1 MSKKSLERTAAAPA
15 LGTRSDRF
23 QCVAHGCPVVAGI
36 VHAGDSPETYRHI
49 CRFHDGRPV
58 GDWQRITRVMRERA
72 GLARIADLVA
82 TCEIH
87 DIPGWGER
95 VTAYCERIGFPELAP
110 DRARHLPHGHLVDE
124 VKSPKAYAARL
135 SGALSR
141 MIGASP
147 AAVPPPTTRC
157 ASRAGRSIGEILG
170 EIVGA
175 EECAAIVAESEFAEH
190 A

>member
-58 GDWQRITRVMRERA
+58 GDWQRITRVLRERA

-170 EIVGA
+170 EIEA
-175 EECAAIVAESEFAEH
+175 DEERAAIVAESEIAEH